1 MYADDDSPD
10 FRKRGGN
17 FAKVRAADLHLQEE
31 HGQRV
36 QQTLVDACDRTYVGA
51 EEWYKLD
58 GQQVEAGIMETRS
71 IVVGCFQAT
80 SPRLVR
86 IPDINS
92 IDSKCE

>member
-36 QQTLVDACDRTYVGA
+36 QQTRL
-51 EEWYKLD
+51 LD
-58 GQQVEAGIMETRS
+58 GPEPAGS
-71 IVVGCFQAT
+71 G
-80 SPRLVR
+80 L
-86 IPDINS
+86 
-92 IDSKCE
+92 